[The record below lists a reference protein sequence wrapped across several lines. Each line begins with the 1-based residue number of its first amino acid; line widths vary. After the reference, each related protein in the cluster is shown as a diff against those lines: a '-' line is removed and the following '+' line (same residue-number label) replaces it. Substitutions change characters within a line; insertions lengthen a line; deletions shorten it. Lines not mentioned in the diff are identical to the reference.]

1 MTWSMVT
8 WAKLILA
15 VTFVAAAFFV
25 APIADAATC
34 QPEPPAAHALVD
46 HDPAEG
52 DHTGGKDH
60 GICSHGHCHHTAA
73 ARTAVVLDALD
84 DVLPASGA
92 DVVDIGGGTG
102 GSAVRLAAAG
112 HRVTVVD
119 PSPDAL
125 AALARRARE
134 AGGAAIQFTGAPYGP
149 AQALNAGLITASTTA
164 ARSAS
169 TFRSPVSRSTAGRL

>member
-73 ARTAVVLDALD
+73 A
-84 DVLPASGA
+84 
-92 DVVDIGGGTG
+92 
-102 GSAVRLAAAG
+102 
-112 HRVTVVD
+112 
-119 PSPDAL
+119 
-125 AALARRARE
+125 
-134 AGGAAIQFTGAPYGP
+134 
-149 AQALNAGLITASTTA
+149 STTVGEDLPLQA
-164 ARSAS
+164 FDRPLHALPLSDLFGSIAPDGLKRPPRA
-169 TFRSPVSRSTAGRL
+169 